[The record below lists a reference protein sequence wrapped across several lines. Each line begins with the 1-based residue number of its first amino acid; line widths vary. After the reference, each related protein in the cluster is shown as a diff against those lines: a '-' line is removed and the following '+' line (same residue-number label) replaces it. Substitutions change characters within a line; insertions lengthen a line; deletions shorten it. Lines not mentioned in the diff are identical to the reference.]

1 MSAASRSS
9 AEELQQLQRRA
20 YGPHADIETDAVAVA
35 RLHEL
40 QAGAEVRGDAPVMG
54 ELQLRGSLP
63 EVDPPQVAEHDQN
76 RSVRASTTSRLRRRW
91 LLAVAAVVAV
101 ALGSTATLG
110 ILAVLAPR
118 PDAVLQVAPV
128 DADVD
133 PALDGQFLN
142 SFRIARGD
150 LRAFE
155 EYRGYRAWAGRASD
169 GLTCLFVTSADRG
182 LVAQSCTAPSIHP
195 IADFQSGNG
204 TVSLGGGPR
213 GIVRFELAGDVVD
226 VYDRSVPGTLAAP

>member
-1 MSAASRSS
+1 MSAAPRN
-9 AEELQQLQRRA
+9 AADELQQLQQRA
-20 YGPHADIETDAVAVA
+20 YGPHADIQTDAVALA

-40 QAGAEVRGDAPVMG
+40 QTGLGMRRHAEVVAEPRPPTSA
-54 ELQLRGSLP
+54 SALP
-63 EVDPPQVAEHDQN
+63 LVADSAQDPPTQA
-76 RSVRASTTSRLRRRW
+76 AATSRRCRRW
-91 LLAVAAVVAV
+91 LVVAAAVAALAV
-101 ALGSTATLG
+101 GATATLG
-110 ILAVLAPR
+110 ILALLSPR
-118 PDAVLQVAPV
+118 PDAVLRAAAV

-155 EYRGYRAWAGRASD
+155 EYRGYQAWAGQASD

-213 GIVRFELAGDVVD
+213 GVLRFELNGTVVD
-226 VYDRSVPGTLAAP
+226 VYDRAVSGTLAAS